1 MKILN
6 ITYNIVNNII
16 KIHIKVPILYDEKNI
31 NNTNIS
37 NNNICINNLDN
48 DKLNLIEL
56 FNLQINKMSH
66 ARAQVTVLIC
76 FLSYVFD
83 QQTEKHCCAYNISM
97 FCLFEF

>member
-1 MKILN
+1 LKILN

-56 FNLQINKMSH
+56 FNLQINDFKISTSI
-66 ARAQVTVLIC
+66 V
-76 FLSYVFD
+76 D
-83 QQTEKHCCAYNISM
+83 KNINEIKKKYSA
-97 FCLFEF
+97 

>member
-56 FNLQINKMSH
+56 FNLQINDFKISTSIVDKNINEIKKKYSAWYISNCPIRLFM
-66 ARAQVTVLIC
+66 IN
-76 FLSYVFD
+76 FL
-83 QQTEKHCCAYNISM
+83 EK
-97 FCLFEF
+97 